1 MTATCRRARC
11 ERPRDADRY
20 CSKGC
25 RVLDEKRRWEAREAA
40 RDAAREAGEVRR

>member
-1 MTATCRRARC
+1 MTATCRRAGC

-25 RVLDEKRRWEAREAA
+25 RVLDEKRRREAREGV
-40 RDAAREAGEVRR
+40 RDAEREAEGGRR